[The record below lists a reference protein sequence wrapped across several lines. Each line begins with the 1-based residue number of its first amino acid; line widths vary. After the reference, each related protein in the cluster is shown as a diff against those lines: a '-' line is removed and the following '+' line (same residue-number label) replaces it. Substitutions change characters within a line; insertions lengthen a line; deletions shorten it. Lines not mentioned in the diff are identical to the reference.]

1 MLRLQQVLKIKDG
14 GGEAQK
20 QACDWVEEII
30 P

>member
-1 MLRLQQVLKIKDG
+1 MLRLQQVMKIKDG

-20 QACDWVEEII
+20 QVYNWVEEIF